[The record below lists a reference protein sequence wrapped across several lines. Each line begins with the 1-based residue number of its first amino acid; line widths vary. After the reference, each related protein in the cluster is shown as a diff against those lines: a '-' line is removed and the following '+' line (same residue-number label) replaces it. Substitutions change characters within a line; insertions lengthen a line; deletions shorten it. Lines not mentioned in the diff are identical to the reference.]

1 MTYILFN
8 PLANNGKGTEG
19 LDEVTA
25 AARTRSGGVQPVL
38 LDMTAGDPAAV
49 LLGLSPAD
57 EAIICGGDG
66 TLHRLINALDGAVPA
81 ADVYVWRL
89 GTGNDFLRDVLGSA
103 EQKMVRLNDY
113 IKDLPL
119 GETGG
124 VRRRFL
130 NNVSFG
136 LDGQVCELGEQE
148 KTRLGR
154 PVNYI
159 ALTLRLVLRDFRTTS
174 ATVTVDGESRTYE
187 RVWLASAFNGRYVGG
202 GQLLAPGQDRLG
214 DKLCCVVL
222 YGLGRAG
229 ALLKLPRVV
238 SGRHG
243 RMAHCDIRFGH
254 DISVTFD
261 HPAALNMDGEPF
273 PRTTG
278 FRAVKPPRSV

>member
-19 LDEVTA
+19 LDEVVA
-25 AARTRSGGVQPVL
+25 AARERAGGAAPTMFDV
-38 LDMTAGDPAAV
+38 TAGDPAAA
-49 LLGLSPAD
+49 LMGLSASD
-57 EAIICGGDG
+57 EAIVCGGDG
-66 TLHRLINALDGAVPA
+66 TLHRLINALNGAAPA
-81 ADVYVWRL
+81 AAVYAWRL
-89 GTGNDFLRDVLGSA
+89 GTGNDFLRDVLGKTK
-103 EQKMVRLNDY
+103 EKIVRLNDY
-113 IKDLPL
+113 IKDLPT

-124 VRRRFL
+124 KVRRFL

-148 KTRLGR
+148 KARLGR

-159 ALTLRLVLRDFRTTS
+159 ALALRLVLRDFRTVN

-202 GQLLAPGQDRLG
+202 GQMLAPRQDRLS

-229 ALLKLPRVV
+229 ALLRLPRVI
-238 SGRHG
+238 SGRHEG
-243 RMAHCDIRFGH
+243 MPQCDIRFGR
-254 DISVTFD
+254 DISVTSD
-261 HPAALNMDGEPF
+261 APTALNMDGEPL

-278 FRAVKPPRSV
+278 YRAVKG